1 MTTSAF
7 STTDDTLLGTLRG
20 ELGQWDFLKGLL
32 TMFNLVTLVDE
43 DNPDNIIIEPY
54 SDVFI
59 PTATAGNTLANRG
72 IQHDWTDKIDVSE
85 MKLTPLTDLNSKTI
99 PAQNGVVGSAAET
112 DFLQFSHLSDVP
124 TIPSTPTVAGSLDF
138 HFGEC
143 QLMPSVGLPVLNN
156 LFNLYWLPYYL
167 ELYNPNTR
175 IMTIKVNLSPS
186 DINTFK
192 FNDTVYLKNRVF
204 RVNKIDYKPNDLATV
219 EFILTP

>member
-1 MTTSAF
+1 MYNNGIK
-7 STTDDTLLGTLRG
+7 DTGASY
-20 ELGQWDFLKGLL
+20 F
-32 TMFNLVTLVDE
+32 
-43 DNPDNIIIEPY
+43 
-54 SDVFI
+54 
-59 PTATAGNTLANRG
+59 
-72 IQHDWTDKIDVSE
+72 
-85 MKLTPLTDLNSKTI
+85 I